1 MYCIIQARSNS
12 KRLPNKV
19 MMKINGNTI
28 IEHVINQVSKAKE
41 INKIIVATSNSN
53 KDLELTNLLK
63 KKKIEFFRGNLNNVA
78 KRFFNLIRKYDIKNF
93 VRISADSPLIDP
105 KIIDKVSKNFSDKK
119 YDIVTNVFPRSYPK
133 GLSVEV
139 FRSKILLENYSKI
152 EKKNEYKEHVSLFFY
167 ENSKK
172 FKIKNISNKKN
183 LNYINL
189 SIDTI
194 QDLNL
199 IRLILKKKLNKLSWY
214 NILTKLKLI

>member
-19 MMKINGNTI
+19 MMKINGNTV

-53 KDLELTNLLK
+53 KDLKLTNFLK

-78 KRFFNLIRKYDIKNF
+78 KRFYNLIKKYDIKNF
-93 VRISADSPLIDP
+93 IRISADSPLIDP

-119 YDIVTNVFPRSYPK
+119 YDIITNVFPRTYPK
-133 GLSVEV
+133 GLSVEA
-139 FRSKILLENYSKI
+139 FRSKIFLENYSKI
-152 EKKNEYKEHVSLFFY
+152 EKKNKYKEHVSLFFY

-199 IRLILKKKLNKLSWY
+199 IRLIFKKKLNKLSWN

>member
-1 MYCIIQARSNS
+1 MICILQARINS
-12 KRLPNKV
+12 KRLPKKV
-19 MMKINGNTI
+19 MKKIFNKSI
-28 IEHVINQVSKAKE
+28 LERVINRIKKSKE
-41 INKIIVATSNSN
+41 IKKIIVATSNSTQD
-53 KDLELTNLLK
+53 DLIATFCK
-63 KKKIEFFRGNLNNVA
+63 KKKIFFYRSNLNNVYLRYY
-78 KRFFNLIRKYDIKNF
+78 KLINAQKINSF
-93 VRISADSPLIDP
+93 VRITADSPLIDP

-199 IRLILKKKLNKLSWY
+199 IRLIFKKKLNKLSWY

>member
-199 IRLILKKKLNKLSWY
+199 IRLIFKKKLNKLSWY

>member
-1 MYCIIQARSNS
+1 MHCIIQARSNS

-53 KDLELTNLLK
+53 NDLELTNFLK

-78 KRFFNLIRKYDIKNF
+78 KRFINLIRKYDIKNF
-93 VRISADSPLIDP
+93 VRISADSPLMDA
-105 KIIDKVSKNFSDKK
+105 KIIDKVCKNFSDKK

-199 IRLILKKKLNKLSWY
+199 IKLIFKKKLNKLSWY

>member
-1 MYCIIQARSNS
+1 MHCIIQARSNS

-53 KDLELTNLLK
+53 NDLELTNFLK

-78 KRFFNLIRKYDIKNF
+78 KRFINLIKKYDIKNF
-93 VRISADSPLIDP
+93 VRISGDSPLMDP
-105 KIIDKVSKNFSDKK
+105 KIIDKVCKNFSDKK

-152 EKKNEYKEHVSLFFY
+152 EKKNEFKEHVSLFFY

-183 LNYINL
+183 LN
-189 SIDTI
+189 
-194 QDLNL
+194 
-199 IRLILKKKLNKLSWY
+199 
-214 NILTKLKLI
+214 